1 MEWATKAVA
10 AIEEQQKA
18 VKEESAVWMVGEQLK
33 DICRREPAAAEIICQ
48 DLSVKE
54 MSITAAEKQIKAWAD
69 KHKVGNFACVTPM
82 RAERILRE
90 FYKVNWPEGA
100 REGGMGHKLPE
111 MAAPAVALDEAK
123 PEPKKPGRVL
133 DLSDFL

>member
-1 MEWATKAVA
+1 MEWVEKAIA
-10 AIEEQQKA
+10 AIEEQQKTA
-18 VKEESAVWMVGEQLK
+18 KEESAVWMVGEQLK

-90 FYKVNWPEGA
+90 FY
-100 REGGMGHKLPE
+100 HLPE
-111 MAAPAVALDEAK
+111 MAATAVALDGAA
-123 PEPKKPGRVL
+123 PERRKPGKVL

>member
-1 MEWATKAVA
+1 MEWVRKALA

-54 MSITAAEKQIKAWAD
+54 MSLTAAEKQIKAWAD
-69 KHKVGNFACVTPM
+69 KHKTGNFACVTPM

-90 FYKVNWPEGA
+90 FY
-100 REGGMGHKLPE
+100 HLPE

>member
-1 MEWATKAVA
+1 MEWVRKAVA

-33 DICRREPAAAEIICQ
+33 DICRREPEAAEIICQ

-54 MSITAAEKQIKAWAD
+54 MSLTAAEKQIKAWAD

-90 FYKVNWPEGA
+90 FYK
-100 REGGMGHKLPE
+100 LPE
-111 MAAPAVALDEAK
+111 MAAPAVALDETK